1 MPYKAD
7 LASRMRAP
15 LVCPGWGFGGRMKG
29 GDTRQGGKSAKQVGE
44 WVAAGGLRGM

>member
-1 MPYKAD
+1 MPHEAD

-15 LVCPGWGFGGRMKG
+15 LVFPGWGFGGRMRG

-44 WVAAGGLRGM
+44 RVAAGGLCGT